1 MSKGLNIEIGE
12 EVFTS
17 RSEFE
22 RYLEYD
28 NSDASWKTKEE
39 DGWLI
44 TYYYGGCRVGQY
56 DLDEGLAQIFF

>member
-1 MSKGLNIEIGE
+1 MNKGLNIEIGE

-28 NSDASWKTKEE
+28 RSDASWKVSET
-39 DGWLI
+39 DWLI
-44 TYYYGGCRVGQY
+44 TYYLGDCRVGQY

>member
-1 MSKGLNIEIGE
+1 MNKGLNIEIGE

-28 NSDASWKTKEE
+28 RSDASWKTKEE
-39 DGWLI
+39 DGGANHPAIILQLS
-44 TYYYGGCRVGQY
+44 CQ
-56 DLDEGLAQIFF
+56 E